1 MAIAAGASAA
11 ARYGIAVGIVDIVV
25 VVEGIAST
33 GSFSFTADWEAD
45 SDNRWTVPVGGG
57 VGKIQR
63 FGKLP
68 LNIQLQAFCN
78 VEKPDNG
85 ADWQLR
91 FQVQFLFPK

>member
-1 MAIAAGASAA
+1 MLVQPFVNYNLPHGWYLVTAPDHHRQLESEQRQPLDGA
-11 ARYGIAVGIVDIVV
+11 RRG
-25 VVEGIAST
+25 
-33 GSFSFTADWEAD
+33 
-45 SDNRWTVPVGGG
+45 RRL
-57 VGKIQR
+57 GKIQR

-68 LNIQLQAFCN
+68 VNFQLQAFYN